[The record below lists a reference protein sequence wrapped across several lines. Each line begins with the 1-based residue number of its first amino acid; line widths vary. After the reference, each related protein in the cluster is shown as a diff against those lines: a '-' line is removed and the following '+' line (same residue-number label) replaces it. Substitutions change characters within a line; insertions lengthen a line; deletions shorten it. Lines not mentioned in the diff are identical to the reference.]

1 MGSAEAAAMALTLTY
16 PGSEPLDVFIL
27 VLGVG
32 FALLAGSANL
42 MQLPFLTRTGGL
54 LTYSKFA
61 SGLKMK
67 GMIPSRVGMMMLYAP
82 AMCLAIYYL
91 LLLPHDST
99 AARADL
105 AAILTAIHFAKRTLE
120 CLFLHKYSGEMP
132 IATTIFI
139 SVFYSITAAAV
150 CHYSRLV
157 TAYDEWTYTAGL
169 GLFTIGLAGNF
180 YHHYLLANLRK
191 PGEKGYKVP
200 QGGMFEYVATP
211 HYLFEL
217 IGWFGLGLV
226 SQHFFNMLFL
236 GAMTV
241 YLTDRAMGQD
251 EWNRKKMPSY
261 PPNRKR
267 ILPFIF

>member
-1 MGSAEAAAMALTLTY
+1 MLTY
-16 PGSEPLDVFIL
+16 PDLSQPLDIFML

-61 SGLKMK
+61 SGLQMK
-67 GMIPSRVGMMMLYAP
+67 GMIPSRIGMMMLYAP
-82 AMCLAIYYL
+82 AMCIGVYYL
-91 LLLPHDST
+91 LMMPQDFADSSS
-99 AARADL
+99 RADL
-105 AAILTAIHFAKRTLE
+105 VAVLTAIHFGKRTLE
-120 CLFLHKYSGEMP
+120 CLFLHKYSGQMP
-132 IATTIFI
+132 ITSTIFI
-139 SVFYSITAAAV
+139 SVFYCITAAAV

-157 TAYDEWTYTAGL
+157 TVYDAWTYLLGL
-169 GLFTIGLAGNF
+169 GLFATGLAGNG

-200 QGGMFEYVATP
+200 RGGLFEFVAAP

-217 IGWFGLGLV
+217 VGWLGLALV

-241 YLTDRAMGQD
+241 YLTDRSIGQD
-251 EWNRKKMPSY
+251 EWNRKKMADY
-261 PPNRKR
+261 PPNRKC
-267 ILPFIF
+267 LVPFIF